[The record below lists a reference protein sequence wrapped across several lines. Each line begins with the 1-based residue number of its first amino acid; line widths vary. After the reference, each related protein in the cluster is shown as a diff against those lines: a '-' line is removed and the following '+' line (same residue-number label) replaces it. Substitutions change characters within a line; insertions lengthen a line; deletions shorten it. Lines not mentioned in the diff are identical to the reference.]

1 MLTEIAQCCTYD
13 LISQEPNGIQ
23 PGARPKCAV
32 LLDRA
37 KKVLAHIAQVEQ
49 EGPEGAAAVYS
60 ARLKKTLKTGSG
72 NPATTRYGKDIYA
85 PSA

>member
-1 MLTEIAQCCTYD
+1 
-13 LISQEPNGIQ
+13 
-23 PGARPKCAV
+23 